1 MLAKQKQETG
11 GGRFVSGPPV
21 LALPLMRYR
30 VRLCP
35 RTHLPILVISHCV
48 ICHVRFGEHANK
60 ACECPDEAR
69 GPYNAGSMKQLEEV
83 S

>member
-11 GGRFVSGPPV
+11 GGRFVSGPLV
-21 LALPLMRYR
+21 LTLTLMRYR
-30 VRLCP
+30 VRLYARLHP
-35 RTHLPILVISHCV
+35 PILLISHCV
-48 ICHVRFGEHANK
+48 FCHVRFGEHANK